1 MFQLEVGY
9 GCRKVEANQA
19 LNRMEA
25 NQALN
30 RVEANQVLN
39 RVEGRQHHSLGFR
52 RAAPAQTGASL
63 TEALWGLEL
72 PKLPAPGSADASL
85 LFGDWMTVVYPIMC
99 DVAGSAGEWWTQTVS
114 TVEHHYVQ

>member
-39 RVEGRQHHSLGFR
+39 RVEGRQHHSLGFCRVTLWEFQPHLR
-52 RAAPAQTGASL
+52 RQ
-63 TEALWGLEL
+63 
-72 PKLPAPGSADASL
+72 
-85 LFGDWMTVVYPIMC
+85 
-99 DVAGSAGEWWTQTVS
+99 
-114 TVEHHYVQ
+114 EHR